1 MKRTAPSTAS
11 PDFTHERA
19 ALDRGARC
27 VVGLDEVGRGPWAG
41 PVVACAARLVGDAP
55 PGLNDSKKL
64 TAVRREAMVPLLLT
78 CCEVG
83 FGEASVEEID
93 TLNIRQATHLAMR
106 RAVAALP
113 QAPDYLLIDG
123 NDCPAWVDC
132 PRELLI
138 KGDGRS
144 LSIAAAS
151 VLAKTR
157 RDQGMVSLAQ
167 QHPGYGWESNAGY
180 GTKSHQDGLA
190 KLGVTLH
197 HRRSFAPIRKMLC
210 Q

>member
-1 MKRTAPSTAS
+1 MHRTPPALL
-11 PDFTHERA
+11 PDDAHERA
-19 ALDRGARC
+19 ARDRGARF

-41 PVVACAARLVGDAP
+41 PVVACAARLTGDAP
-55 PGLNDSKKL
+55 AGLNDSKKL
-64 TAVRREAMVPLLLT
+64 TAARREALVPLLLA
-78 CCEVG
+78 CCDVG

-106 RAVAALP
+106 RAVAALSHP
-113 QAPDYLLIDG
+113 PDHLLIDG

-132 PRELLI
+132 SHELLI

-167 QHPGYGWESNAGY
+167 QHPGYGWETNAGY
-180 GTKSHQDGLA
+180 GTRSHQDGLL
-190 KLGVTLH
+190 KHGVTQH
-197 HRRSFAPIRKMLC
+197 HRRSFAPIRKILC
-210 Q
+210 S